1 MIRIGQGYDIHA
13 LVPDRKLM
21 IGGVEIPHTHGLAGH
36 SDADVLLHAITDALL
51 GGAGLRDIGFHFPDT
66 DAAFAGADSRGLLRE
81 AMKRVE
87 AAGYGVLNIDS
98 TVIAQSPKLSS
109 YVPAMVANIAAD
121 LGLPEKDVNVKAKTN
136 EHLDAVGR
144 KEAIVAQAVVLLGEL
159 ADEEDHD
166 HDDDHHHH

>member
-13 LVPDRKLM
+13 LVPDRKLV

-51 GGAGLRDIGFHFPDT
+51 GGAALRDIGFHFPDT
-66 DAAFAGADSRGLLRE
+66 DATFSGADSRALLRE

-98 TVIAQSPKLSS
+98 TVIAQSPKLSA
-109 YVPAMVANIAAD
+109 YVPAMIANIAAD

-144 KEAIVAQAVVLLGEL
+144 QEAIIAQAVVLLGEL
-159 ADEEDHD
+159 ADDEDHD
-166 HDDDHHHH
+166 DHDHHH